1 MNETRFGR
9 RFGTPDV
16 PLLDSGGRSST
27 YSLQPSVWKSID
39 VGVDRRTNV
48 EDLVGLGFEDRVGDD
63 LRTGYLSHNKI
74 RRYKP
79 PLNNKSLL
87 LIKSQ

>member
-1 MNETRFGR
+1 M
-9 RFGTPDV
+9 
-16 PLLDSGGRSST
+16 
-27 YSLQPSVWKSID
+27 
-39 VGVDRRTNV
+39 
-48 EDLVGLGFEDRVGDD
+48 VGLGFEDRVGDD

-87 LIKSQ
+87 LIKSQWDGVSKLEVNGRSYEDISLWKKIVNKLMGHHVNHILYYEWESY